1 MAASFPSEI
10 LHAALLIDL
19 LTPNIPPALKGVCT
33 HRACKGGEGEEGG
46 EEGRGVLTHAV
57 PSCRVCVFI
66 LGFDGLFT
74 YLQRSAGDAVATVE
88 SFPFITPLYLSQSE
102 ARECALPQ
110 VDAWDPK
117 HEYFTMCLCNPLTG
131 GGPPL
136 SLPPCRCAP
145 RLRFPFL
152 PAAAPQALLS
162 PSFLSWDLSPPFPP
176 FLPSSSPS

>member
-1 MAASFPSEI
+1 MFRPVE
-10 LHAALLIDL
+10 
-19 LTPNIPPALKGVCT
+19 
-33 HRACKGGEGEEGG
+33 
-46 EEGRGVLTHAV
+46 
-57 PSCRVCVFI
+57 CVFI

-74 YLQRSAGDAVATVE
+74 YLQRSAGDAVATGE

-176 FLPSSSPS
+176 FLPSSSPSYHTCYLLLLFLFLFLSLNPPFLFIYAVTP